1 MFAINQTT
9 LAIITAITGVLAT
22 GMLCFF
28 VIEVI
33 IRVEENKKIK
43 ETKENKEN
51 NVCDFNEGW
60 ENDNENF
67 RAEIRRLNDEI
78 DDYIETTRTINAEN
92 KQLSYENKQLENEL
106 WKNQITID
114 ELQTE
119 IQRIQPEAGLLEENQ
134 RLVRICEKL
143 SMKLFKLKKEK
154 REKREKKEKK
164 EKKASRE
171 YQDDVEY
178 EM

>member
-1 MFAINQTT
+1 MFAINQTV

-28 VIEVI
+28 VIEMI

-43 ETKENKEN
+43 EPNR
-51 NVCDFNEGW
+51 CDKDEAW
-60 ENDNENF
+60 DNDNENF
-67 RAEIRRLNDEI
+67 LEEIRRLKDEI
-78 DDYIETTRTINAEN
+78 EDYIETNRTINAEN
-92 KQLSYENKQLENEL
+92 KQLYYENTQLENEL
-106 WKNQITID
+106 WKNQIAID

-119 IQRIQPEAGLLEENQ
+119 IQRIQPEAELLEENQ
-134 RLVRICEKL
+134 RLERICEKM
-143 SMKLFKLKKEK
+143 SVKLFKLKKQK
-154 REKREKKEKK
+154 REKK

-171 YQDDVEY
+171 YQDEIED

>member
-28 VIEVI
+28 VIEMI
-33 IRVEENKKIK
+33 IRVEENKKFKKPNRCDEK
-43 ETKENKEN
+43 EA
-51 NVCDFNEGW
+51 W

-67 RAEIRRLNDEI
+67 LEEIRRLKGEI
-78 DDYIETTRTINAEN
+78 DDYIETNRTINAEN

-119 IQRIQPEAGLLEENQ
+119 IQRIPSETELLEENQ
-134 RLVRICEKL
+134 RLERICEKM
-143 SMKLFKLKKEK
+143 SMKLFKM
-154 REKREKKEKK
+154 KKEKK
-164 EKKASRE
+164 ERREKKKASRE
-171 YQDDVEY
+171 YPDEVEY

>member
-1 MFAINQTT
+1 MNAINQTA

-28 VIEVI
+28 VIEMI

-43 ETKENKEN
+43 EPNRCDEKEA
-51 NVCDFNEGW
+51 W

-67 RAEIRRLNDEI
+67 MAEIRRLKGEI
-78 DDYIETTRTINAEN
+78 DDYIETTRTIKAEN
-92 KQLSYENKQLENEL
+92 KQLANEL
-106 WKNQITID
+106 WKNQLAID

-119 IQRIQPEAGLLEENQ
+119 IQRIQPEVELLEENQ
-134 RLVRICEKL
+134 RLERICEKL
-143 SMKLFKLKKEK
+143 SLRIFKMKKEK
-154 REKREKKEKK
+154 SEKKEKK
-164 EKKASRE
+164 EKRE
-171 YQDDVEY
+171 KKESNEYPHEVEY